1 MYRTLELLELFE
13 LLWSQS
19 GESEGS
25 KASPG
30 ETVSCALYI
39 FILAE
44 TTLNSVLCCVLI
56 RETESR
62 ALDEYQ

>member
-13 LLWSQS
+13 LLWSRS
-19 GESEGS
+19 RESEGS

-30 ETVSCALYI
+30 VSCGLYI

-44 TTLNSVLCCVLI
+44 TTLNSVLCCALI